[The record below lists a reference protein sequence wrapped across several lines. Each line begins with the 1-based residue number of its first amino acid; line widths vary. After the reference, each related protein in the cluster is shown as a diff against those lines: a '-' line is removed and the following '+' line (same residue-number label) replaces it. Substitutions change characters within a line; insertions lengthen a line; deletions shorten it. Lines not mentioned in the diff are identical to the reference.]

1 MASHTLSNPEHHYRE
16 TAKKILTHPVKINT
30 SMGHQVMSLMEAD
43 HLVANGHAHPRD
55 LEKGFVHAVRVHAN
69 PDAAQAAKPRK
80 ITPKMLAAQAMSKV
94 VLKRVHE
101 KLKAQGCNIRK
112 IMFDEWAVEH
122 KRDSKYEAWAAKA
135 LTAVQSGQATVSE
148 AATAVGEKV
157 SGEDLS
163 TAPAATG
170 GTGAKRSRRKKG
182 ESAQVGMPISTE
194 AKENRGR
201 RNRRNPDEEEKG
213 FLIAR
218 ALMHRKKLI
227 YQGVTKEEAT
237 RAAEQMYGVRLPRK
251 MGGSYTRSNPG
262 MFGVVE
268 NDGKFHLTG
277 PGGEAMGK
285 YYMSREKADL
295 EAAKMNSRV

>member
-69 PDAAQAAKPRK
+69 PDAAPAAKQPRK

-182 ESAQVGMPISTE
+182 ESSQVEMPMSTE
-194 AKENRGR
+194 TKNNPFHR
-201 RNRRNPDEEEKG
+201 RNRR
-213 FLIAR
+213 A
-218 ALMHRKKLI
+218 
-227 YQGVTKEEAT
+227 
-237 RAAEQMYGVRLPRK
+237 
-251 MGGSYTRSNPG
+251 RSNPG